1 MPVHFYV
8 MSLFI
13 RATNIPHY
21 RGQQLLALTKA
32 DNATRYL
39 RNPCSSRVARR
50 TPVCATTSFP
60 KETRVPT
67 RNCAAP
73 WQSMSRAI
81 LATCNIFLLHV
92 EIANFINAN
101 FEPVTESEKNIT
113 EVEPSKNEAS
123 EVQLNDNTIR
133 LIGIPF
139 FGIAIPNLT
148 GLFGPL
154 TFRDTTYWLGYLYFI
169 LLAFLIWQGNRYL
182 LFRTRKRFTWFD
194 KPIEKLV
201 LLFMNNIFY
210 TTPLTIAWICM
221 WYNMAAFS
229 AIKWDVIIVVALVN
243 VICVLFVTHVYET
256 VFMVKEQQNEQVKN
270 SELQR
275 AKAEAELAALKNQ
288 IDPHFMFNSLN
299 TLTHLIKTDPKV
311 AFEFTENLAEVYR
324 YILSQKDQTLVL
336 LDDELEFTH
345 KYTDLL
351 HLRFGNS
358 LIIKKRF
365 NGTMGKDFLIPPTSV
380 FVAFENA
387 VKHNEISEKNPMY
400 IDVDVQEGSLIITNS
415 MRERKTRAH
424 SSKIG
429 LKNLDERFRLVTGKG
444 IVAEVKDDK
453 FTVQFPLTPINN

>member
-1 MPVHFYV
+1 M
-8 MSLFI
+8 
-13 RATNIPHY
+13 
-21 RGQQLLALTKA
+21 
-32 DNATRYL
+32 
-39 RNPCSSRVARR
+39 
-50 TPVCATTSFP
+50 
-60 KETRVPT
+60 
-67 RNCAAP
+67 
-73 WQSMSRAI
+73 
-81 LATCNIFLLHV
+81 
-92 EIANFINAN
+92 
-101 FEPVTESEKNIT
+101 
-113 EVEPSKNEAS
+113 
-123 EVQLNDNTIR
+123 R

-154 TFRDTTYWLGYLYFI
+154 TWHDTLYWFGYLYFI
-169 LLAFLIWQGNRYL
+169 GLAFLIWQGNRYL

-210 TTPLTIAWICM
+210 TTPLTIAWLCM
-221 WYNMAAFS
+221 WYNLAGFS
-229 AIKWDVIIVVALVN
+229 GIKWDIILIVALVN

-299 TLTHLIKTDPKV
+299 TLTHLIQVDPKK
-311 AFEFTENLAEVYR
+311 ALEFTENLAEVYR

-336 LDDELEFTH
+336 LDDELDFTH

-351 HLRFGNS
+351 HLRFGKA
-358 LIIKKRF
+358 LIIKKQF
-365 NGTMGKDFLIPPTSV
+365 NGSVGKEFLIPPTSV

-387 VKHNEISEKNPMY
+387 VKHNEISEGTPME
-400 IDVDVQEGSLIITNS
+400 IDIDMKDGQLIIRNTI
-415 MRERKTRAH
+415 RERKNAH

-429 LKNLDERFRLVTGKG
+429 LKNLDERFKLVTGKG
-444 IVAEVKDDK
+444 IVASKNHDS
-453 FTVQFPLTPINN
+453 FIVQFPLVLLKS